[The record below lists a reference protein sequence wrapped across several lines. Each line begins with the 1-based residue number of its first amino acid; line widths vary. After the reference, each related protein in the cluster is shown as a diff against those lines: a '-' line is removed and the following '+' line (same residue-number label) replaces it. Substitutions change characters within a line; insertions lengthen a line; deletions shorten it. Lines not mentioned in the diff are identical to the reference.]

1 MGVSPIELALRQ
13 QIMAALADRV
23 SRNGGVISRKE
34 LSAFEVNGQ
43 VHRLIDVGKGIWNPR
58 SMDVTL
64 SIVSTP
70 QGPYDDEDVEGGL
83 LRYRYRQGST
93 AGDNSKLRA
102 AAGTGVPLILL
113 RWIADGVYVP
123 VFPVFIVGDDPSTR
137 SVMVALDESLRFIAD
152 VEHPSDDQRR
162 YVERIAKV
170 RLHQPEFRGRVL
182 VAYRRQC
189 SICELKHPELLDAAH
204 IVADGEPLGQPVVV
218 NGLSLCKIH
227 HAAYDQDLVGIDPNF
242 KVHINRS
249 LLEETDG
256 PMLRHGLQEMHGRV
270 LQLPTRTSERPDRE
284 RLDMR
289 FARFSAAG

>member
-13 QIMAALADRV
+13 QIMAALVDRV

-34 LSAFEVNGQ
+34 LSAFKANGQ

-58 SMDVTL
+58 SMAVTL

-83 LRYRYRQGST
+83 LRYQYRQGST

-152 VEHPSDDQRR
+152 VEHPSEDQRR

-170 RLHQPEFRGRVL
+170 RLHQVGILESACRAGQALQQTDQVVVGGGQDPW
-182 VAYRRQC
+182 RRQQ
-189 SICELKHPELLDAAH
+189 
-204 IVADGEPLGQPVVV
+204 GEQGGGQQQRLGPV
-218 NGLSLCKIH
+218 G
-227 HAAYDQDLVGIDPNF
+227 
-242 KVHINRS
+242 
-249 LLEETDG
+249 
-256 PMLRHGLQEMHGRV
+256 
-270 LQLPTRTSERPDRE
+270 PTRHSSRAPCLVRLAADR
-284 RLDMR
+284 
-289 FARFSAAG
+289 

>member
-1 MGVSPIELALRQ
+1 MEVSPVELALRQ
-13 QIMAALADRV
+13 QIMVSLADRV

-34 LSAFEVNGQ
+34 LSAFEVNGE
-43 VHRLIDVGKGIWNPR
+43 VLRLIDTSKGIWNPR

-70 QGPYDDEDVEGGL
+70 NGPYDDEDVEGGL

-102 AAGTGVPLILL
+102 AADSGIPLILL

-123 VFPVFIVGDDPSTR
+123 VFPVFVVADDPATR
-137 SVMVALDESLRFIAD
+137 SVMVALDESLRFIAN
-152 VEHPSDDQRR
+152 VEHPSEDQRR

-242 KVHINRS
+242 KVHINRA

-256 PMLRHGLQEMHGRV
+256 PMLKHGLQEMHGRV
-270 LQLPTRTSERPDRE
+270 LQLPGRASDRPDPE
-284 RLDMR
+284 RLAMR
-289 FARFSAAG
+289 FTRFLDVG

>member
-1 MGVSPIELALRQ
+1 MEVSPVELALRQ
-13 QIMAALADRV
+13 QIMVSLADRV

-34 LSAFEVNGQ
+34 LSAFEVNGEAL
-43 VHRLIDVGKGIWNPR
+43 RLIDTSKGIWNPR

-70 QGPYDDEDVEGGL
+70 NGPYDDEDVEGGL

-102 AAGTGVPLILL
+102 AAESGVPLILL

-123 VFPVFIVGDDPSTR
+123 VFPVFVVADDPATR
-137 SVMVALDESLRFIAD
+137 SVMVALDESLRFIAN
-152 VEHPSDDQRR
+152 VEHPSEDQRR

-242 KVHINRS
+242 KVHINRA

-256 PMLRHGLQEMHGRV
+256 PMLKHGLQEMHGRV
-270 LQLPTRTSERPDRE
+270 LQLPGRASDRPDPE
-284 RLDMR
+284 RLAMR
-289 FARFSAAG
+289 FTRFLDVG